1 MFQGLKYGLFSKFT
15 IIEIQIVA
23 ADNMN
28 ETPELLKPVVSW
40 PLTGAGFYVLY
51 LLLLLYLLP
60 ILLDSL

>member
-23 ADNMN
+23 ADKVN

-40 PLTGAGFYVLY
+40 PLTGVGFYVLY